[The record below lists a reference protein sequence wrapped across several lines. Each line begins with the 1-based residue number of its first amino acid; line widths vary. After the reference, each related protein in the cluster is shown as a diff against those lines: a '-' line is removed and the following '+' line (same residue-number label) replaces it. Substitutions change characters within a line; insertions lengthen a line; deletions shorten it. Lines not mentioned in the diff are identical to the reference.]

1 MKMKTDLILKRHLI
15 PIILCCAA
23 ALSCSKEAKLSQFVN
38 PFIGTAYTGHTYPDA
53 AWPFGAVQAGPQTG
67 NYDWRYCSGYN
78 YEDQLIWGFTQDKV
92 SGTGVSDYGDILA
105 MPFSRKEREDF
116 KSSFDKSTETAQPGY
131 YSVNLT
137 GNGVKAEMTCSEHV
151 TFHRYTYD
159 GPARKLLLDLQ
170 SGLVGSEEA
179 RHHRVIEAEISS
191 PDAYTIEGHEYVSKW
206 VKRHMYFVIKFDSP
220 VIGKE
225 TLDMGAQEKAP
236 TYVLDFGDG
245 KRLCMKVA
253 LSTVSIEGARANM
266 EAEIPGWNFEKVRS
280 NAAQAWEK
288 YFEAFTIEGTPE
300 QKASFYT
307 SLYHLFLQ
315 PGNIADVDGQY
326 RGADDKTATVEGGKY
341 YSTLSQWDTF
351 RAANPFYAL
360 FLPDRM
366 AGIAQTMMAH
376 EQAIG
381 FLPIW
386 ALAGKENYCM
396 IGNHS
401 VPPLVDACLKGLPGI
416 DKEKA
421 YQAVKQSLTVSHRES
436 DWETYNAYG
445 YYPFDII
452 RTESVSK
459 TLECSYD
466 DWCAA
471 QLAKA
476 LGHDEDY
483 DFFMKRS
490 QSWRNLFDPD
500 YKLARGKDSKGNWR
514 TPFEPYALSHAS
526 TSGGDYTEGNAMQYS
541 WHVLQDPEG
550 LIEAMGGAAA
560 FVERLDTLFADSQRD
575 KAVGFVS
582 DVTGLIGQYAHGNE
596 PSHHTIY
603 LYTIAGRQDRTAE
616 KVREVFDKFYLAKP
630 DGLCGNDDC
639 GQMSAWYIFSALG
652 FYPLN
657 PVSGQYV
664 LGAPQIP
671 SATITLP
678 NGKVFS
684 MRAEGLSKENLYV
697 ESATFNGKPLDKTI
711 SYSDLSAG
719 GELVFKMKAR

>member
-1 MKMKTDLILKRHLI
+1 MSKNILHMKKQLI
-15 PIILCCAA
+15 PIILCCVA
-23 ALSCSKEAKLSQFVN
+23 ALSCSREAALSDFVN

-53 AWPFGAVQAGPQTG
+53 AYPFGAAQAGPQTG
-67 NYDWRYCSGYN
+67 NYDWRYCGGYN
-78 YEDQLIWGFTQDKV
+78 YEDELIWGFTQDKI

-105 MPFSRKEREDF
+105 MPFSRQEREDF
-116 KSSFDKSTETAQPGY
+116 RSSFDKATETAAPGY

-151 TFHRYTYD
+151 TFHRYAYE

-170 SGLVGSEEA
+170 SGQVSNEEG
-179 RHHRVIEAEISS
+179 RHRRVIEAEISS
-191 PDAYTIEGHEYVSKW
+191 PDAYTIEGHEYVTKW
-206 VKRHMYFVIKFDSP
+206 VRRHMYFVIKFDSP
-220 VIGKE
+220 IVGKE
-225 TLDMGAQEKAP
+225 TLDMGAPEKAP
-236 TYVLDFGDG
+236 TYVLDFGEG
-245 KRLCMKVA
+245 KRLGMKVA

-266 EAEIPGWNFEKVRS
+266 EAEIPDWNFEKVRS
-280 NAAQAWEK
+280 NAAKAWED
-288 YFEAFTIEGTPE
+288 YFKAFTIEGDPE
-300 QKASFYT
+300 QKTSFYT

-315 PGNIADVDGQY
+315 PCNIADVDGQY
-326 RGADDKTATVEGGKY
+326 RGADDKTARVEGGKY

-366 AGIAQTMMAH
+366 AGIAQSMMAH

-436 DWETYNAYG
+436 DWETYDAYG
-445 YYPFDII
+445 YYPFDLV

-459 TLECSYD
+459 TMECGYD

-476 LGHDEDY
+476 LGYNEDY

-490 QSWRNLFDPD
+490 AYWRNLFDPE
-500 YKLARGKDSKGNWR
+500 YKLCRGKDSKGNWR
-514 TPFEPYALSHAS
+514 TPFSPYALSHAS
-526 TSGGDYTEGNAMQYS
+526 TSGGDYTEGNAMQYA

-550 LIEAMGGAAA
+550 LIEAMGGNEA
-560 FVERLDTLFADSQRD
+560 FVARLDTLFSDSQRD
-575 KAVGFVS
+575 KAEGFVS

-603 LYTIAGRQDRTAE
+603 LYTLAGRPDRTAE

-639 GQMSAWYIFSALG
+639 GQMSAWYVFSALG

-657 PVSGQYV
+657 PVSGEYI

-671 SATITLP
+671 AAKITLP
-678 NGKVFS
+678 SGKVFS
-684 MRAEGLSKENLYV
+684 MRAENLSKENLYV

-711 SYSDLSAG
+711 SYSDIIAG
-719 GELVFKMKAR
+719 GELVFKMTAR